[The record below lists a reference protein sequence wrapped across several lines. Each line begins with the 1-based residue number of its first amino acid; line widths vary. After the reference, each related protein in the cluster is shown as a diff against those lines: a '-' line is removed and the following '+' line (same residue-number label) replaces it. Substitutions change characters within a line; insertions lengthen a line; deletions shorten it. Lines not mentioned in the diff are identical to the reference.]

1 MTDKMNTRLG
11 DLKARQHAGEHMRCP
26 RCGADTMKA
35 PIHTNA
41 LSRHMDIYICD
52 ACGMQEAILDYTHAP
67 LPIEAWAALLQK
79 Q

>member
-1 MTDKMNTRLG
+1 MTDHTKQTLL
-11 DLKARQHAGEHMRCP
+11 DLKAHQQSGGYRLCP
-26 RCGADTMKA
+26 RCAKDTMKQ
-35 PIHTNA
+35 PLHTNA

-52 ACGMQEAILDYTHAP
+52 ACGMQEAILDYTHAL